1 MSQAENHHKINYIEF
16 AATDVA
22 RAKQFYA
29 AVFGWSFQDW
39 GPDYI
44 SFEAATAGVHGGFR
58 TAKPEETR
66 GDAAPLVV
74 LYSTDLKA
82 TEKAIVAAGGTI
94 VVPTFEYP
102 GGRRFHFSDGV
113 GNRVGGLVGVTEG
126 KRNQGSG
133 FRDQRALV
141 GWRAL
146 IHSRNLNSE
155 RPWGGQARCFWRNS
169 RERWRASLA
178 AAAL

>member
-22 RAKQFYA
+22 RAKQIYA

-44 SFEAATAGVHGGFR
+44 SFEVAHAGVHGGFR
-58 TAKPEETR
+58 TAKPEETC

-74 LYSTDLKA
+74 LYSTDLKP
-82 TEKAIVAAGGTI
+82 TEKAIVAAGGKI

-113 GNRVGGLVGVTEG
+113 GNVLAV
-126 KRNQGSG
+126 
-133 FRDQRALV
+133 
-141 GWRAL
+141 W
-146 IHSRNLNSE
+146 SE
-155 RPWGGQARCFWRNS
+155 
-169 RERWRASLA
+169 
-178 AAAL
+178 

>member
-1 MSQAENHHKINYIEF
+1 MSQAGNHQMINYIEF

-29 AVFGWSFQDW
+29 TVFGWNFEDW

-44 SFEAATAGVHGGFR
+44 SFDQAKAGVHGGFR
-58 TAKPEETR
+58 TAKPGETR

-82 TEKAIVAAGGTI
+82 TEAAIVAAGGAI

-113 GNRVGGLVGVTEG
+113 GNVLAV
-126 KRNQGSG
+126 
-133 FRDQRALV
+133 
-141 GWRAL
+141 W
-146 IHSRNLNSE
+146 SE
-155 RPWGGQARCFWRNS
+155 
-169 RERWRASLA
+169 
-178 AAAL
+178 